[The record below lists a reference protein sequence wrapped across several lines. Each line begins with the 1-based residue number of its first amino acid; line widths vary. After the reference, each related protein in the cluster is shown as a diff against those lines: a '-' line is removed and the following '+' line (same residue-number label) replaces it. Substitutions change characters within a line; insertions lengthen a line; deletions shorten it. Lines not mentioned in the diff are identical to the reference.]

1 MEESLKY
8 EEPKL
13 VELNALLMRGGMG
26 IEDDGKTENVSDLD
40 WRASYDGDDAEHEIV
55 EF

>member
-1 MEESLKY
+1 MEKTMEY

-13 VELNALLMRGGMG
+13 LELDALPMRGDDPVW
-26 IEDDGKTENVSDLD
+26 EDASTAEFT
-40 WRASYDGDDAEHEIV
+40 ASYDGDDAEHEIV

>member
-1 MEESLKY
+1 MEKTMEY

-13 VELNALLMRGGMG
+13 IELNALLMRGGMG
-26 IEDDGKTENVSDLD
+26 IEDDGKTENASISDFK
-40 WRASYDGDDAEHEIV
+40 ASYDGDDAEHEIV

>member
-1 MEESLKY
+1 MEKTMEY

-13 VELNALLMRGGMG
+13 VELAALPMRGDMG
-26 IEDDGKTENVSDLD
+26 IKDDGTTENVSDLD

>member
-1 MEESLKY
+1 MEKTMEY

-13 VELNALLMRGGMG
+13 LELDALPMRGEGG
-26 IEDDGKTENVSDLD
+26 TWENASTAD
-40 WRASYDGDDAEHEIV
+40 WQASYDGDDAEHEIV